1 MCLQILF
8 GGVAHMAATNT
19 YEYLRANLSTIEEII
34 GYRFQDRNL
43 LIQALTS
50 KSFGAENPSFEDN
63 DVLEFYGDA
72 ELYKFLSD
80 WLFDSFTVY
89 PDGKC
94 NNQLTSKKTV
104 GELSEIRKNYINK
117 KALARCLRLKHL
129 DQFILLGKSDKNN
142 NAADSDSI
150 LEDVFEA
157 LVGAVKIDST
167 RKNPYGLVYV
177 NTKDAVKTVCHN
189 LYEMY
194 EFETDWYQELL
205 DFCNYYEVKLDE
217 YKSGYSNNYTCYLKI
232 PALQLSSQGQGKTF
246 ELARMIAAE
255 NLMPDCEIYD
265 MKQDVGEA
273 NYDNSVSQ
281 LNMLFQKEYITK
293 PEYEFETETQED
305 GRQLWFCYCY
315 VSSYKDK
322 EDYKNRGIGEA
333 YSKADAK
340 KAAAFDMLQFIYD
353 ETDR

>member
-1 MCLQILF
+1 
-8 GGVAHMAATNT
+8 MAATNT
-19 YEYLRANLSTIEEII
+19 YEYLRCNLSTIEEII

-89 PDGKC
+89 PDSKC

-157 LVGAVKIDST
+157 GIECSRKTMYPDWLSLTGKGYVASMYKQYGKIIS
-167 RKNPYGLVYV
+167 P
-177 NTKDAVKTVCHN
+177 
-189 LYEMY
+189 M
-194 EFETDWYQELL
+194 
-205 DFCNYYEVKLDE
+205 
-217 YKSGYSNNYTCYLKI
+217 
-232 PALQLSSQGQGKTF
+232 GK
-246 ELARMIAAE
+246 
-255 NLMPDCEIYD
+255 
-265 MKQDVGEA
+265 
-273 NYDNSVSQ
+273 
-281 LNMLFQKEYITK
+281 
-293 PEYEFETETQED
+293 
-305 GRQLWFCYCY
+305 
-315 VSSYKDK
+315 
-322 EDYKNRGIGEA
+322 
-333 YSKADAK
+333 
-340 KAAAFDMLQFIYD
+340 
-353 ETDR
+353 